1 MEFKIFKSLIMEI
14 YYNPLDLRCKSIIG
28 GVRQNQKLILN
39 IFGKSNESCL
49 FILQKDEHEAQY
61 LRMHNTPEG
70 WRIELCF
77 DSPGLYFYKFLIGG
91 RQAGADELRKLT
103 FEKDAGSYQILVY
116 AEDFATPDWFK
127 GGIMYQIFPDRFYRK
142 GNVFV
147 EDGKWLHEKW
157 DEQPAFRANE
167 QGKVLNND
175 FFGGNLQG
183 IISKL
188 DYLKS
193 LNVSILY
200 LNPIFKAFSNHR
212 YDTGD
217 YLQIDPM
224 LGTERDFYNL
234 IRECDKRNIKVIL
247 DGVFNHT
254 GDDSRYFNKY
264 GKYDEIGAYQS
275 KDSKYYA
282 WYNFKHY
289 PDSYDSWWGMD
300 VLPAVNE
307 QNSSYIDF
315 ITGNDGVLPFWLNY
329 GIGGYRLDVAD
340 ELPDEFIEKIRKSVK
355 QKNEDAIIIG
365 EVWEDAS
372 NKIAYSKRRKYFQ
385 GAELDSVMN
394 YPLKDAIIHFVSE
407 SDTSMLR
414 QVIAQLQDNYPK
426 IVLDSLM
433 NILGT
438 HDTMRILTALSGVSA
453 YDKEEMS
460 RIKLS
465 AEQRL
470 LAKNRLKV
478 AVLLLFTLFGVPC
491 IYYGDE
497 IGMEGF
503 SDPFCRCTFS
513 WDNID
518 QDILTYYRQLG
529 QIRANSSTF
538 KDGQYTELYAD
549 KRCIVYERRKGNEV
563 VVVCVNLGSNRYDLK
578 YKGKLYDSF
587 TGNIYLNK
595 YTVQPESYTIL
606 SNKRL

>member
-1 MEFKIFKSLIMEI
+1 
-14 YYNPLDLRCKSIIG
+14 
-28 GVRQNQKLILN
+28 
-39 IFGKSNESCL
+39 
-49 FILQKDEHEAQY
+49 
-61 LRMHNTPEG
+61 
-70 WRIELCF
+70 
-77 DSPGLYFYKFLIGG
+77 
-91 RQAGADELRKLT
+91 
-103 FEKDAGSYQILVY
+103 
-116 AEDFATPDWFK
+116 
-127 GGIMYQIFPDRFYRK
+127 
-142 GNVFV
+142 
-147 EDGKWLHEKW
+147 
-157 DEQPAFRANE
+157 
-167 QGKVLNND
+167 
-175 FFGGNLQG
+175 
-183 IISKL
+183 
-188 DYLKS
+188 
-193 LNVSILY
+193 
-200 LNPIFKAFSNHR
+200 
-212 YDTGD
+212 
-217 YLQIDPM
+217 
-224 LGTERDFYNL
+224 
-234 IRECDKRNIKVIL
+234 
-247 DGVFNHT
+247 
-254 GDDSRYFNKY
+254 
-264 GKYDEIGAYQS
+264 
-275 KDSKYYA
+275 
-282 WYNFKHY
+282 
-289 PDSYDSWWGMD
+289 
-300 VLPAVNE
+300 
-307 QNSSYIDF
+307 
-315 ITGNDGVLPFWLNY
+315 
-329 GIGGYRLDVAD
+329 
-340 ELPDEFIEKIRKSVK
+340 
-355 QKNEDAIIIG
+355 
-365 EVWEDAS
+365 
-372 NKIAYSKRRKYFQ
+372 
-385 GAELDSVMN
+385 
-394 YPLKDAIIHFVSE
+394 
-407 SDTSMLR
+407 
-414 QVIAQLQDNYPK
+414 
-426 IVLDSLM
+426 M